1 MSAKNRDN
9 RNRWR
14 NVTVGFR
21 LSPEEAYR
29 LDMQAKTSGMMKQ
42 DYILKRLMCEEII
55 VHPNIRVQKFL
66 TEYLIELTNAL
77 NRIEKIEQ
85 DSDVLDNITYLV
97 ELISKMSPS

>member
-77 NRIEKIEQ
+77 NRIEKIQQ